1 MLALQNTILAHCFI
15 NTLPFQ
21 IDSTTNSYISTHYN
35 TNFQYVF
42 WMTAVIRQ
50 PDIKN
55 GRVYSNW
62 ALIYILHTFHVS
74 VFIFCRYEYCC
85 KTNFCQCKNKIFQ
98 VELGKINDS
107 RQSIS
112 EVHSSYY
119 SVGTGVLLQGSSG
132 QGVKLTTHFYIVV
145 RLKMT
150 ESLILPPP
158 HLHGVDV
165 DNFIFNR
172 EESMKKSEWD
182 LV

>member
-107 RQSIS
+107 DSPSLRSTQATIQW
-112 EVHSSYY
+112 VPGFFCRGQVARVSSWP
-119 SVGTGVLLQGSSG
+119 
-132 QGVKLTTHFYIVV
+132 LT
-145 RLKMT
+145 
-150 ESLILPPP
+150 
-158 HLHGVDV
+158 
-165 DNFIFNR
+165 FI
-172 EESMKKSEWD
+172 
-182 LV
+182 